1 MGGDNMS
8 FAKWVRDARE
18 ARKLTIVEC
27 ATRAG
32 ISHPTW
38 VEYENATKNK
48 QPKRETVKKIALALG
63 IDVDEAMEA
72 AGYSADTPDV
82 PAEWARL
89 WLSTPPDQREK
100 LMKITRGA
108 HEALAA
114 F

>member
-1 MGGDNMS
+1 MS

-27 ATRAG
+27 ASRAG

-38 VEYENATKNK
+38 VEYENVTKNK
-48 QPKRETVKKIALALG
+48 QPKRETVKKIAAALG
-63 IDVDEAMEA
+63 VSVDEAMEA
-72 AGYSADTPDV
+72 AGYSADV
-82 PAEWARL
+82 PEVPVEWARL
-89 WLSTPPDQREK
+89 WLATPTEQRDK
-100 LMKITRGA
+100 LLKITRST

>member
-1 MGGDNMS
+1 MS

-38 VEYENATKNK
+38 VEYENVTKNK
-48 QPKRETVKKIALALG
+48 QPKRETVKKIALALVV
-63 IDVDEAMEA
+63 DVDEAMEA
-72 AGYSADTPDV
+72 AGYSAEAPDV
-82 PAEWARL
+82 PAEWSRL
-89 WLSTPPDQREK
+89 WLSTPAEEREK
-100 LMKITRGA
+100 LMKITRGVQ
-108 HEALAA
+108 EAIAA